1 MTDSRMTSAL
11 ALLVPMLLLLLG
23 CAGPASGPAPSP
35 TPAAPPP
42 RACASEPAAA
52 LAGRPFDAAVQ
63 AEAQRL
69 SGARS
74 VRVIRPGQ
82 AVTMDFNAYRLN
94 IELDG
99 GGRVV
104 RLRCS

>member
-11 ALLVPMLLLLLG
+11 ALLVPMLLLLG

-35 TPAAPPP
+35 TPAAPPL
-42 RACASEPAAA
+42 RECNSEPAAA